1 MKRIFFS
8 VGEPS
13 GDLHGSNLIRQ
24 LKSLGEPVEC
34 VGFGGPKMQDA
45 GLEQHYDLT
54 QHALM
59 MLVTILKKLRFFF
72 SLVDQAEEYFKNHQV
87 DAVVLIDYPGFNW
100 HIAKRAKKLGIP
112 VFYYGVPQVWAWAPW
127 RVRKIRQRVDYVLC
141 KLPFEKQWFE
151 ARGCKATYVG
161 HPFFDQLVSQ
171 ECDPAFMAAFQ
182 SHCDELPRID
192 REMNERSTKLDVF
205 QLPESPGKGCLTAT
219 FDSVE
224 REKTVLKLDGRAKV
238 LLLLPGSRNREVRDN
253 LPGMLK
259 SARVACRH
267 VQGLRVV
274 IGFFNQQ
281 QCDAAKEQI
290 SEQKMDCELYV
301 NRTAELMKLADT
313 CIACSGS
320 VSLELMYHRLP
331 TVIVYKIG
339 RITRVME
346 KILIRSRY
354 ITLVNLLRAEKISR
368 DGVSTYN
375 PDAKGAET
383 VPMPEYLY
391 SGDRSANVARRV
403 VGWLND
409 EVSRRSAVEELGSLA
424 KEFGV
429 PGASLRAANF
439 IAERLGVEQARRAA
453 A

>member
-34 VGFGGPKMQDA
+34 VGFGGPKMKDA

-59 MLVTILKKLRFFF
+59 MLITIIKKLRFFF
-72 SLVDQAEEYFKNHQV
+72 SLVDQAEEYLKSHHV

-127 RVRKIRQRVDYVLC
+127 RIRKIRRRVDYVLC

-151 ARGCKATYVG
+151 ERGCKATYVG
-161 HPFFDQLVSQ
+161 HPFFDQLTSQ
-171 ECDPAFMAAFQ
+171 QYDAAFMKAFQ
-182 SHCDELPRID
+182 SQSDPRPETDSLSIQQQANS
-192 REMNERSTKLDVF
+192 EIL
-205 QLPESPGKGCLTAT
+205 QLPKSTGKGWLAT
-219 FDSVE
+219 PFDSTE
-224 REKTVLKLDGRAKV
+224 RANRVVSKSEGSQV

-253 LPGMLK
+253 LPGMLCA
-259 SARVACRH
+259 ARIAQRQVP
-267 VQGLRVV
+267 GLRVA
-274 IGFFNQQ
+274 IGFFNQK

-290 SEQKMDCELYV
+290 AEQKIDCELYV
-301 NRTAELMKLADT
+301 NRTAELMKLADA

-331 TVIVYKIG
+331 TIIVYKIG
-339 RITRVME
+339 RIPRIVE
-346 KILIRSRY
+346 RFLIRSRY
-354 ITLVNLLRAEKISR
+354 ITIVNLLRARKISR
-368 DGVSTYN
+368 DGISSYN
-375 PDAKGAET
+375 PDAKGAEQ

-391 SGDRSANVARRV
+391 SGDRSVNVAKRIVR
-403 VGWLND
+403 WMND
-409 EVSRRSAVEELGSLA
+409 EDSRLAAVDELDQLA
-424 KEFGV
+424 REYAIA
-429 PGASLRAANF
+429 GAS
-439 IAERLGVEQARRAA
+439 RRAA
-453 A
+453 DFIADRLGIEQIRSIAA